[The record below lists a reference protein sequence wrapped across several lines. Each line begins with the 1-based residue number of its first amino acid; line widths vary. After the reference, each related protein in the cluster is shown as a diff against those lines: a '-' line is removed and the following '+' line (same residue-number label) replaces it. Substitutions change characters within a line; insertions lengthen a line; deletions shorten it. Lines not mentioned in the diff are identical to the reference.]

1 MKRTIIGLTGAKGS
15 GKTTTFGIIQAEF
28 PTVQEITLANRLK
41 NASAEVFGIPR
52 SHFDDPAVKEKEM
65 AQPVV
70 LDEKNVR
77 ALIEFFGE
85 QADFEKHIRPHMK
98 KVLHTP
104 RQVAQYVGTEVL
116 RNVDEQIHCKGS
128 VLGLPETGIF
138 VVTDMRFWN
147 EFDFFNDNPNVDFH
161 PLYISN
167 NHAEA
172 KAAGDNHP
180 SERYV
185 LEIAKKCKRIDNN
198 GSFQALTDQ
207 ILTFM
212 NGVVQGRDK

>member
-1 MKRTIIGLTGAKGS
+1 MKRTIIGLTGAKGG
-15 GKTTTFGIIQAEF
+15 GKTTSFGIIQAEF

-41 NASAEVFGIPR
+41 NASAEVLGILR

-65 AQPVV
+65 ATPVT
-70 LDEKNVR
+70 LNEENVTKI
-77 ALIEFFGE
+77 IEFFDYK
-85 QADFEKHIRPHMK
+85 ADFELHVRPHMN

-104 RQVAQYVGTEVL
+104 RQVAQYVGTEIL
-116 RNVDEQIHCKGS
+116 RNVDEQIHCKGA
-128 VLGLPETGIF
+128 VLGLPEDGIF

-147 EFDFFNDNPNVDFH
+147 EFNFFNDNPDVDFY

-185 LEIAKKCKRIDNN
+185 LEIAKRCQRIDNN
-198 GSFQALTDQ
+198 GSLAALQ
-207 ILTFM
+207 EQLLTFM
-212 NGVVQGRDK
+212 NGVVQGRG